1 VRFFDLSLPTPALQL
16 ACDDLLLDACQA
28 DPAYETLRI
37 WQPETTFV
45 VTGYTNHIMQE
56 VHVDRCVERG
66 IPLYRRTS
74 GGGTVVQGPGCLN
87 YALVLRME
95 QHPDFATIPST
106 NRHILGRIANT
117 LGVLLKAPVE
127 IRGHTDLVTDGRK
140 FSGNAQ
146 RRRESALLL
155 HGTFLLAFALD
166 VIEDLLPLPSLQ
178 PEYRGGRSHRE
189 FLTNIPLDAGT
200 IIDAL
205 RRDWS
210 ADEVYG
216 AFPLEPVRALAESR
230 YLNHEWTYRF

>member
-1 VRFFDLSLPTPALQL
+1 MQL
-16 ACDDLLLDACQA
+16 ACDDLLLEACDA
-28 DPAYETLRI
+28 DPACEMLRI

-95 QHPDFATIPST
+95 RDPDLATISST
-106 NRHILGRIANT
+106 NRHILQRMAGT
-117 LGVLLKAPVE
+117 LAGLLNLPVE
-127 IRGHTDLVTDGRK
+127 VRGHTDLVCNGRK

-146 RRRESALLL
+146 RRKEHALLF
-155 HGTFLLAFALD
+155 HGTFLLAFDLS
-166 VIEDLLPLPSLQ
+166 VIENLLPLPSLQ
-178 PEYRGGRSHRE
+178 PEYRAGRSHKE
-189 FLTNIPLDAGT
+189 FLTNIPLRADS
-200 IIDAL
+200 IIGAL
-205 RRDWS
+205 RREWC
-210 ADEVYG
+210 ADEAYG
-216 AFPLEPVRALAESR
+216 LFPPDAVRTLAESR

>member
-1 VRFFDLSLPTPALQL
+1 MQL
-16 ACDDLLLDACQA
+16 ACDDILLDACDV
-28 DPAYETLRI
+28 DPAGETLRI

-95 QHPDFATIPST
+95 RDSGLATIPST
-106 NRHILGRIANT
+106 NSHILQRMAGTLAGL
-117 LGVLLKAPVE
+117 LGVPVE
-127 IRGHTDLVTDGRK
+127 LRGHTDLVCNGRK

-146 RRRESALLL
+146 RRKEHALLF
-155 HGTFLLAFALD
+155 HGTFLLAFDLA
-166 VIEDLLPLPSLQ
+166 VIGDLLPLPSVQ
-178 PEYRGGRSHRE
+178 PDYRAGRSHE
-189 FLTNIPLDAGT
+189 DFLTNIPLRAT
-200 IIDAL
+200 TLIDAL
-205 RRDWS
+205 RREWS
-210 ADEVYG
+210 ADETYG
-216 AFPLEPVRALAESR
+216 AFPLDAARTLAESR